1 MPVDRVLEQALDS
14 LLGLTGFERGF
25 LLLLDEDGKPRER
38 TRRSKPGTRTFA
50 RDEADFS
57 GSIVRRVASIGE
69 PVAIDDMSGEI
80 DLRDQKSVVALGL
93 RRVMCAP
100 MRARGRLLGV
110 AYVDSQADAARAPI
124 SLAVFEAITSHLAL
138 LIDNARLLADDAQ
151 KGELMAV
158 LAHEIRNPLAAILGF
173 ADIGR
178 EEGIGGDDGID
189 LFTRIRRD
197 GERLQ
202 RLLNNIM
209 ELVRHDAGKLDWSST
224 AIDMKQLLAAAL
236 DSFAPVCRDKEIQLS
251 SDLEGVERRALG
263 NEDRLMQV
271 VSNLLGNA
279 YKFSQRRG
287 KIHVRARI
295 ELVSDA
301 DPDSPMAPPSDP
313 RAWSPF
319 AAVGEARE
327 MVRVDVSDTGPGMTE
342 DQCRSL
348 FEKFA
353 QGTAGQRRMGG
364 GVGLGLYISREII
377 LRHGG
382 SIWASSS
389 PGEGA
394 TFSFRLP
401 VAPV

>member
-1 MPVDRVLEQALDS
+1 VRA
-14 LLGLTGFERGF
+14 FE
-25 LLLLDEDGKPRER
+25 
-38 TRRSKPGTRTFA
+38 

-57 GSIVRRVASIGE
+57 GSIVRRVASTSESI
-69 PVAIDDMSGEI
+69 AIDDMSGEV

-110 AYVDSQADAARAPI
+110 AYVDSQGDTGRAPI
-124 SLAVFEAITSHLAL
+124 SIGVFEAITSHLAL

-178 EEGIGGDDGID
+178 EEGVGGEDGVD

-209 ELVRHDAGKLDWSST
+209 ELVRHDTGKLDWSST
-224 AIDMKQLLAAAL
+224 SVDMKQLLATAL
-236 DSFAPVCRDKEIQLS
+236 DSFAPICRDKEIQLS
-251 SDLEGVERRALG
+251 SEVDGLERHALG

-279 YKFSQRRG
+279 YKFSSRRG

-295 ELVSDA
+295 EQVSDA
-301 DPDSPMAPPSDP
+301 DPDSPLAPASDP

-319 AAVGEARE
+319 GAAGETRD
-327 MVRVDVSDTGPGMTE
+327 MVRIDVSDTGPGMTE
-342 DQCRSL
+342 EQCRSL

-382 SIWASSS
+382 SIWASAS

-394 TFSFRLP
+394 TFSFRIP